1 VQDFA
6 TIHSSETTSLR
17 ISTATTSQDW
27 QRQARWFHR
36 CGTEDENGNSG
47 YTTAVLRCGLVFLQ
61 KYIPPK
67 KIRTPCVII
76 CLSVIVF
83 FKDQGAALPF
93 NYKTHDQE
101 LFRNMF
107 LNHHRTR
114 RLQNG
119 GCMRLQ
125 QLRNAD
131 ELQKKSWPQR
141 ISNQQTWEFHHLMW

>member
-1 VQDFA
+1 MQDFA

-83 FKDQGAALPF
+83 FKDQGLLYHLTIKLMTR
-93 NYKTHDQE
+93 NYFGTCSWITTE
-101 LFRNMF
+101 L
-107 LNHHRTR
+107 
-114 RLQNG
+114 G
-119 GCMRLQ
+119 GCKTAAAWGCSSCETPMNCRKRAGRKGYLTSK
-125 QLRNAD
+125 RGNFT
-131 ELQKKSWPQR
+131 
-141 ISNQQTWEFHHLMW
+141 I